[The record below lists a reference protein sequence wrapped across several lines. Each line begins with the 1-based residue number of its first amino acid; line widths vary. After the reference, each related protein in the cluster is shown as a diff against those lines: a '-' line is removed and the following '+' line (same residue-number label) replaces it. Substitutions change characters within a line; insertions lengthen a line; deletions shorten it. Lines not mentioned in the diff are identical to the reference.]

1 MNTVTHA
8 LLPVLA
14 VRVATGH
21 RFCGWQFVGLG
32 VCGALPDL
40 INPHLSLAARMSS
53 WSHGLP
59 AWGVVSFLCLAA
71 VPLSGNRWGWGLALC
86 GAMAY
91 LLHLFCDAIAGGINW
106 LSPFGEAYWGEYWF
120 PVVWWTPTDALLLLT
135 AYFVFRA
142 IPKWREARTQRGV
155 ETARPESSS

>member
-14 VRVATGH
+14 AKAIAGKKVTG
-21 RFCGWQFVGLG
+21 RELVLVGLL
-32 VCGALPDL
+32 GAAPDL
-40 INPHLSLAARMSS
+40 INPHLTLTARMNS

-59 AWGVVSFLCLAA
+59 AWGGITLLLVAA
-71 VPLSGNRWGWGLALC
+71 ALLSRGRVRWRVAGIGSL
-86 GAMAY
+86 AY

-106 LSPFGEAYWGEYWF
+106 LSPVGEAFWGDYWF
-120 PVVWWTPTDALLLLT
+120 PVILWTPADAVLALT

-142 IPKWREARTQRGV
+142 IPKWKEARRAKV
-155 ETARPESSS
+155 PAAS